1 LITNFIKYI
10 LIGFFNTVLHIGI
23 FFTMYLF
30 FNLSQSI
37 SNFFA
42 FLIAV
47 TFSYFINLKYNFKSK
62 YNVKKYLHFVLLMGL
77 ISFVIGFIS
86 DQNQINPF
94 ATMII
99 FTLIS
104 LTLGFFL
111 SKYFI
116 FKG

>member
-1 LITNFIKYI
+1 MKHFLKYS
-10 LIGFFNTVLHIGI
+10 LIGIMNTFFHISVFFILH
-23 FFTMYLF
+23 YLF
-30 FNLSQSI
+30 SINQSI
-37 SNFFA
+37 SNIIA

-47 TFSYFINLKYNFKSK
+47 TFSYFINLNYNFKSK
-62 YNVKKYLHFVLLMGL
+62 YNIKKYIFFIVFMGL
-77 ISFVIGFIS
+77 ISFGIGFIS

-94 ATMII
+94 VTMTI

>member
-1 LITNFIKYI
+1 MNFLKYSI
-10 LIGFFNTVLHIGI
+10 IGVINTLLHISV
-23 FFTMYLF
+23 FLVLNFYFST
-30 FNLSQSI
+30 NQAI

-62 YNVKKYLHFVLLMGL
+62 YNVKKHLYFVLLMGL
-77 ISFVIGFIS
+77 ISFAIGFIS

-94 ATMII
+94 ATIII

>member
-1 LITNFIKYI
+1 MYFFKYSI
-10 LIGFFNTVLHIGI
+10 IGMINTILHIFV
-23 FFTMYLF
+23 FFILYHLYN
-30 FNLSQSI
+30 FNQSI
-37 SNFFA
+37 SNFIA

-62 YNVKKYLHFVLLMGL
+62 YNVKKYLFFVVFMGL
-77 ISFVIGFIS
+77 ISFGIGFIS
-86 DQNQINPF
+86 DQNQISPF

-111 SKYFI
+111 SKYLI

>member
-1 LITNFIKYI
+1 
-10 LIGFFNTVLHIGI
+10 
-23 FFTMYLF
+23 
-30 FNLSQSI
+30 
-37 SNFFA
+37 
-42 FLIAV
+42 
-47 TFSYFINLKYNFKSK
+47 
-62 YNVKKYLHFVLLMGL
+62 L

>member
-1 LITNFIKYI
+1 MFFIKYI
-10 LIGFFNTVLHIGI
+10 LIGFFNTLLHSCV
-23 FFTMYLF
+23 FFTLYLYYNF
-30 FNLSQSI
+30 SQSI
-37 SNFFA
+37 SNFIA

-62 YNVKKYLHFVLLMGL
+62 YNTKKYMFFVIFMGL
-77 ISFVIGFIS
+77 ISFGIGFIS
-86 DQNQINPF
+86 DQTQMNPF
-94 ATMII
+94 TTVII

>member
-1 LITNFIKYI
+1 MYFFKYSI
-10 LIGFFNTVLHIGI
+10 IGMINTILHIFV
-23 FFTMYLF
+23 FFILYHLY
-30 FNLSQSI
+30 NLNQSI
-37 SNFFA
+37 SNFIA

-62 YNVKKYLHFVLLMGL
+62 YNVKKYLFFVVFMGL
-77 ISFVIGFIS
+77 ISFGIGFIS
-86 DQNQINPF
+86 DQNQISPF

-111 SKYFI
+111 SKYLI